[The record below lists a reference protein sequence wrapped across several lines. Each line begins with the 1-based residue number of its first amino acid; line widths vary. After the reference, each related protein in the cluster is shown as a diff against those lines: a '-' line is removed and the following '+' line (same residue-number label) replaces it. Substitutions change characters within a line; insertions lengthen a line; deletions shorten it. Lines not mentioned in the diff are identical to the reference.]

1 MTTTANIEAVRK
13 VIRRFGG
20 GESTVQAVQ
29 RVEKNDD
36 LYPNIIDTYVG
47 GIVARVLP
55 NLFYEYLKSWPKVT
69 LKQDYSAMREWR
81 IVYEVK
87 VEYDNWTDGET
98 VDFSVYKTDKFAFC
112 AILDAFVERV
122 ANRLEAEKESGRPWW
137 SNNRYVARCRM
148 GDTFYSW
155 NTTLAEIKPRGKRFQ
170 WFLRPADMRA
180 DWPIKEHKQ
189 GHAATLE
196 EAMAVAEKV
205 WHESHP
211 EKEVAV

>member
-1 MTTTANIEAVRK
+1 MTTTANIE
-13 VIRRFGG
+13 RRRQINRRWGG
-20 GESTVQAVQ
+20 GETTAEAVH

-47 GIVARVLP
+47 GIVGRVLP
-55 NLFYEYLKSWPKVT
+55 NLFHEYLNRWPKVRVR
-69 LKQDYSAMREWR
+69 QDYEAIREGK
-81 IVYEVK
+81 IVYQITVDYE
-87 VEYDNWTDGET
+87 DWTDGAK
-98 VDFSVYKTDKFAFC
+98 VDFTVYKTDKITFC

-137 SNNRYVARCRM
+137 RDNKYVARCKV
-148 GDTFYSW
+148 GDKLYSC

-196 EAMAVAEKV
+196 EAKAVAEKV
-205 WHESHP
+205 WRDSH
-211 EKEVAV
+211 